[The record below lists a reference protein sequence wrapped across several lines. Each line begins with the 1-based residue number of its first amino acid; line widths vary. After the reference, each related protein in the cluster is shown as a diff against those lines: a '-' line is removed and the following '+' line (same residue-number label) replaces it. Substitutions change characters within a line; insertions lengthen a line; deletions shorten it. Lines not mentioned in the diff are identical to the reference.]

1 MLNAFNNKII
11 VDVSVL
17 FVHTLVMVVYPTDY
31 QKAYDM
37 TNSTKVKTD
46 VLADVRMAG
55 QRFAEF
61 KLAHDKR
68 IAPALLEHAKTVST
82 QQDVDAFCDGYAE
95 TLTGTDGS
103 KRAQKSMVRTILKV
117 LTATDD
123 KLNTYHK
130 LKKPADGR
138 KVLDKA
144 MLKTVGIDALS
155 KALRVPPNKSDAAN
169 DAETGEGDTGTNEAQ
184 NTLQAWWDE
193 CVKKGHSEKY
203 GLTNDEMLAF
213 IAQVIAK

>member
-1 MLNAFNNKII
+1 MLNAFNIKKSLTVAALSETIFI
-11 VDVSVL
+11 WQYVL
-17 FVHTLVMVVYPTDY
+17 LN
-31 QKAYDM
+31 QKVYDM
-37 TNSTKVKTD
+37 TNSAKVKTD

-169 DAETGEGDTGTNEAQ
+169 DTETGEGDTGTNEAQ

-193 CVKKGHSEKY
+193 CIKKGHSEKY

-213 IAQVIAK
+213 IAQVLAK

>member
-1 MLNAFNNKII
+1 MLNAFNIKKSLTVAALSETIFI
-11 VDVSVL
+11 WQYVL
-17 FVHTLVMVVYPTDY
+17 LN
-31 QKAYDM
+31 QKVYDM
-37 TNSTKVKTD
+37 TNSAKVKTD

-155 KALRVPPNKSDAAN
+155 KALRVPANKSDAAN
-169 DAETGEGDTGTNEAQ
+169 DTETGEGDTGTNEAQ
-184 NTLQAWWDE
+184 NTLQAWWDD
-193 CVKKGHSEKY
+193 CIKKGHSDKY

-213 IAQVIAK
+213 IAQVLAK

>member
-1 MLNAFNNKII
+1 MHLTAKSFDI
-11 VDVSVL
+11 SES

-31 QKAYDM
+31 SKVYDM
-37 TNSTKVKTD
+37 TNSAKVKTD

-130 LKKPADGR
+130 IKKPADGR

-144 MLKTVGIDALS
+144 MLKSVGIDALS

-169 DAETGEGDTGTNEAQ
+169 DAEPEGDGDTGTNETQ
-184 NTLQAWWDE
+184 STLQAWWDE
-193 CVKKGHSEKY
+193 CIKKGHSDKY